1 MNTHWPYSEYN
12 LYDKYYF
19 IGKNKDYEKCSQAW
33 KDSFPPE
40 VRSCNGYK
48 ERVVDYIKW

>member
-19 IGKNKDYEKCSQAW
+19 VGRNKDYEKCS
-33 KDSFPPE
+33 
-40 VRSCNGYK
+40 
-48 ERVVDYIKW
+48 